1 MKTDN
6 RHWTSKI
13 LGGSTKGSLSLAGAQ
28 AYVRMYSDLNL
39 KMNLYLIRRDD
50 WLDEIDYDEYRGHV
64 IAAPNAET
72 ARRIA
77 ADKEGPSQDMDR
89 LKNRWI
95 WLTQE
100 TPHLKPGSPT
110 PVSAQSFRPVGVSRT
125 IVDPETGAVSVI
137 WESRSPSIFSTV
149 TLLASDVDA
158 KEGIVLSDYKAG

>member
-13 LGGSTKGSLSLAGAQ
+13 LGGSTKGSLSLACAQ
-28 AYVRMYSDLNL
+28 AYVRMYSDLNI

-72 ARRIA
+72 ARCIA
-77 ADKEGPSQDMDR
+77 ADQEGPAEG
-89 LKNRWI
+89 LKVSEGWSRAYELRWI

-125 IVDPETGAVSVI
+125 VFDPETGVL
-137 WESRSPSIFSTV
+137 RPIFSTV

-158 KEGIVLSDYKAG
+158 KEGIVLSDYNAG